1 VITGAGDTFCAGQD
15 FSEMSAESGAE
26 HGFPRFMQA
35 LIDCDRPVIAAV
47 NGVGIGLGLTML
59 LHTDIN
65 YIAEGARLRVPFVTL
80 GVVPE
85 AASSWL
91 LPTVIGF
98 QRAAEVLFTARWIE
112 ASETVDMGLTLAV
125 VPAVRLLDTA
135 LAKASEIAANPPAAV
150 QHTKRLLRVWRR
162 QAITAARQREDEAF
176 QERLG
181 TPENLEAI
189 RAFFEKRA
197 PTSTK
202 CRPGRTKS
210 NLVGARLRC
219 SRRGRPRVVDHQKV
233 GDWNHLAAPGQSG
246 FITARDSFQVRE
258 CDLAVRARPKPSC
271 CHETSSQRQVGAL
284 ERKGTCEKG
293 PTRSRPNQTP
303 APRRPYP

>member
-1 VITGAGDTFCAGQD
+1 VLEPPVITQDYGAVRLLTINRPAKRNAFDNALYGAMADAITRASTDPVVHVVVLTGAGDTFCAGQD

-35 LIDCDRPVIAAV
+35 LIDCDRPLIAAV

-98 QRAAEVLFTARWIE
+98 QRAADILFTARWIE
-112 ASETVDMGLTLAV
+112 AAETVAMGLTLAV
-125 VPAVRLLDTA
+125 VPPARLLDTA
-135 LAKASEIAANPPAAV
+135 LAKASEIANNPPQSV

-162 QAITAARQREDEAF
+162 QAIAEARQREDGAF

-189 RAFFEKRA
+189 RAFFEKR
-197 PTSTK
+197 PPDFDKVS
-202 CRPGRTKS
+202 
-210 NLVGARLRC
+210 
-219 SRRGRPRVVDHQKV
+219 SR
-233 GDWNHLAAPGQSG
+233 
-246 FITARDSFQVRE
+246 
-258 CDLAVRARPKPSC
+258 
-271 CHETSSQRQVGAL
+271 
-284 ERKGTCEKG
+284 
-293 PTRSRPNQTP
+293 
-303 APRRPYP
+303 

>member
-1 VITGAGDTFCAGQD
+1 MPEPLVITQDHGAVRLLTINRPAKRNAFDNALYGAMADAITMASAEPAVHVVVITGTGDTFCAGQD
-15 FSEMSAESGAE
+15 FSEMSVEAGAE

-35 LIDCDRPVIAAV
+35 LIDCDRPLIAAV

-112 ASETVDMGLTLAV
+112 AAETVEMGLTLAV
-125 VPAVRLLDTA
+125 VPGSRLLDIA
-135 LAKASEIAANPPAAV
+135 LAKASEIAINPPQSV

-162 QAITAARQREDEAF
+162 QAIAEARQREDAAF

-189 RAFFEKRA
+189 RAFFEKRS
-197 PTSTK
+197 PDFDKVS
-202 CRPGRTKS
+202 
-210 NLVGARLRC
+210 
-219 SRRGRPRVVDHQKV
+219 SR
-233 GDWNHLAAPGQSG
+233 
-246 FITARDSFQVRE
+246 
-258 CDLAVRARPKPSC
+258 
-271 CHETSSQRQVGAL
+271 
-284 ERKGTCEKG
+284 
-293 PTRSRPNQTP
+293 
-303 APRRPYP
+303 